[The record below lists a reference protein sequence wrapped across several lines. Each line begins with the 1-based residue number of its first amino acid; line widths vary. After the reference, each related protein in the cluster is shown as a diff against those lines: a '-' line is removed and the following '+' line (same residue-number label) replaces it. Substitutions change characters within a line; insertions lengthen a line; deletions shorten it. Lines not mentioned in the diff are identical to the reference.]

1 MLKISGPR
9 ITLNYSEIGRES
21 PWSVP
26 TRATLRI
33 VQALSKFLLDTNV
46 CIRLLNKKH
55 TSIER
60 HLKQH
65 QPREILLC
73 SIVKAEL
80 LYGARHSRQVENN
93 LQLLKQFFAPFIS
106 LTFDDRCAE
115 EAGLIRADLA
125 AQGNPIG
132 PNDLLIAAISRAY
145 NVTLVTHNTREF
157 TRITGLRVIDWESE

>member
-1 MLKISGPR
+1 V
-9 ITLNYSEIGRES
+9 S

-26 TRATLRI
+26 TKATLSI

-46 CIRLLNKKH
+46 CIRLLNRKN
-55 TSIER
+55 TNIEQ

-65 QPREILLC
+65 QPSEIVLC

-80 LYGARHSRQVENN
+80 LYGARHSWQVESN
-93 LQLLKQFFAPFIS
+93 LQLLKQFFAPFTS
-106 LTFDDRCAE
+106 LVFDDRCAE

-125 AQGNPIG
+125 AQGIPIG

-145 NVTLVTHNTREF
+145 NVILVTNNTREY
-157 TRITGLRVIDWESE
+157 TRITGLRVVDWENE